1 MVFAH
6 LRPHC
11 LRVFGVFGYMKN
23 RIYDNNA
30 VKRRNI
36 TVFVATIVFLAV
48 LACYIGSAFLIEIV
62 RRDFRADVSF
72 EGKYKN
78 IILMIGDGMGF
89 AHIDCAEN
97 YYNEPSYMRTAAL
110 GFSEV
115 ITDSDKLF
123 FATDSAASATA
134 LSTGKKTDNGAIA
147 RLRGKNIPTNA
158 ELAKSLGMAVG
169 IIATE
174 GVNGATPAAFS
185 SHADNRGDSDDIFA
199 GQLRSNI
206 DLFAGGN
213 RARYDE
219 LKDRITESGYEY
231 LNDFSSDFDTAKKIW
246 GAYDIKS
253 LQSSEGDGVTL
264 AELAVKAMNYLENV
278 GENGYFMMI
287 EESYIDKRSH
297 ANDIYGMLEKFKSYD
312 QAVKAVVE
320 RARTSDD
327 TLVIVTAD
335 HETGK
340 LFLPLSD
347 RANPSDKWF
356 KSAGHT
362 RRHVPCF
369 YYSPV
374 GELPRLIDNTQIA
387 DMCRYFI
394 ENR

>member
-36 TVFVATIVFLAV
+36 TVFVATTVFLAV

-147 RLRGKNIPTNA
+147 PLFVETLWKNFFM
-158 ELAKSLGMAVG
+158 KS
-169 IIATE
+169 
-174 GVNGATPAAFS
+174 
-185 SHADNRGDSDDIFA
+185 
-199 GQLRSNI
+199 
-206 DLFAGGN
+206 
-213 RARYDE
+213 
-219 LKDRITESGYEY
+219 
-231 LNDFSSDFDTAKKIW
+231 
-246 GAYDIKS
+246 
-253 LQSSEGDGVTL
+253 
-264 AELAVKAMNYLENV
+264 
-278 GENGYFMMI
+278 
-287 EESYIDKRSH
+287 
-297 ANDIYGMLEKFKSYD
+297 
-312 QAVKAVVE
+312 
-320 RARTSDD
+320 
-327 TLVIVTAD
+327 
-335 HETGK
+335 
-340 LFLPLSD
+340 
-347 RANPSDKWF
+347 
-356 KSAGHT
+356 
-362 RRHVPCF
+362 
-369 YYSPV
+369 
-374 GELPRLIDNTQIA
+374 
-387 DMCRYFI
+387 
-394 ENR
+394 